1 MECHVVGEK
10 FMALRRTAFLDDYVK
25 NSVKQVKE
33 ILEKRGLEMPTGRT
47 TKRPMMQDYRPEID
61 VSPELGPKDTQ
72 VYQQLIGMLRWA
84 CELGR
89 VDILY
94 EVSLLSS
101 HLALPREGH
110 LEAAFGVFAYLNKH
124 EDSVMVYDP
133 KPVRVDPEAFITT
146 DWSDSV
152 YGDVKEELP
161 SKALEPRGNSVRMT
175 CLVDASHAG
184 DLSTRRSHTGYII
197 YLNNAPIAFYSK
209 KQNTV
214 ESSTFGSEIVALRTA
229 MEAVR
234 SLRIKLRLLGIPLEG
249 PTDVL
254 CDNDAV
260 VKSTSRAESR
270 LNKKHQAICWHAI
283 RESCAAGWMRIG
295 KEDGE
300 TNTADLFT
308 KSLNPEKRRQ
318 LLLQIFIKGGR
329 VVNDADEE
337 D

>member
-1 MECHVVGEK
+1 M
-10 FMALRRTAFLDDYVK
+10 R
-25 NSVKQVKE
+25 
-33 ILEKRGLEMPTGRT
+33 
-47 TKRPMMQDYRPEID
+47 QDYRPEID
-61 VSPELGPKDTQ
+61 VSPELGTKDTQ
-72 VYQQLIGMLRWA
+72 LYQQLIGMLRWA

-94 EVSLLSS
+94 EVSLLST

-124 EDSVMVYDP
+124 EDLVLVCDP
-133 KPVRVDPEAFITT
+133 KPVRIDPNAFIAT
-146 DWSDSV
+146 DWSESV
-152 YGDVKEELP
+152 HGDITEELP
-161 SKALEPRGNSVRMT
+161 SKALEPMGRGVTMT

-184 DLSTRRSHTGYII
+184 DLSTRRSHTSYII
-197 YLNNAPIAFYSK
+197 YLNNAPIVFYSK

-214 ESSTFGSEIVALRTA
+214 ESSTFGSEIVALRSA

-249 PTDVL
+249 PTNVL

-260 VKSTSRAESR
+260 VKSTSRAEAR

-283 RESCAAGWMRIG
+283 RESCAAGWLRIG

-308 KSLNPEKRRQ
+308 KSLSPEKRRQ
-318 LLLQIFIKGGR
+318 LLLQIFVKGGAAET
-329 VVNDADEE
+329 NETEE